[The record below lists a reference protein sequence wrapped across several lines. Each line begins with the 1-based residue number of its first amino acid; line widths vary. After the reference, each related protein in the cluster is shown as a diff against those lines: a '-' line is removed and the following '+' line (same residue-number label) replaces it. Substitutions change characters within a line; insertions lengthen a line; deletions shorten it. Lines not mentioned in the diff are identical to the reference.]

1 MTIPLRNTI
10 FEKIKEANSLT
21 DVELYKSLT
30 KDGLNLPEDK
40 FNKLLLD
47 LEILGLIKVAWFTK
61 DERRIEV
68 IVVEKE
74 EDPIEKQNKEVNS
87 LTDVELYK
95 SLTKDGQNLP
105 EDKFNKL
112 LLDLEIL
119 GLIKVAWFTKD
130 ERRIEVIVI
139 EKEEDPIEK
148 QNKEVMEKDYE
159 ASFPGLDK

>member
-10 FEKIKEANSLT
+10 FEKIKEINSLT

-61 DERRIEV
+61 NERRIEV

-74 EDPIEKQNKEVNS
+74 EDPIE
-87 LTDVELYK
+87 
-95 SLTKDGQNLP
+95 
-105 EDKFNKL
+105 
-112 LLDLEIL
+112 
-119 GLIKVAWFTKD
+119 A
-130 ERRIEVIVI
+130 
-139 EKEEDPIEK
+139 